1 VSTVASTALRT
12 VGATV
17 ASTALRTVGANETL
31 ALSDAEFDELIRQ
44 HQRRVYGVL
53 FSLTRDEDA
62 ANTLTQECF
71 FKAYQSLGT
80 FRGEC
85 RIDTWLLRIAVNLA
99 RDHHKNRKARFWRR
113 LVGLDD
119 GEPAN
124 HSSFVAANPSA
135 ERSLIA
141 QEEVEAVWKAVASL
155 SQQQKEIFV
164 LRFRE
169 ELPLAEIA
177 EVLGLQVGSVKSH
190 LFRAISGVRKRV
202 KDSTWR

>member
-1 VSTVASTALRT
+1 MNKTRT
-12 VGATV
+12 
-17 ASTALRTVGANETL
+17 
-31 ALSDAEFDELIRQ
+31 LSDAEFDELIRQ
-44 HQRRVYGVL
+44 YQRRIYGVL

-71 FKAYQSLGT
+71 FKAYQSLAT

-141 QEEVEAVWKAVASL
+141 QQEVSAVWGAVNSL
-155 SQQQKEIFV
+155 SPQQREIFV
-164 LRFRE
+164 LRFRQE
-169 ELPLAEIA
+169 MSLPEIA
-177 EVLGLQVGSVKSH
+177 DVLGLQVGSVKSH
-190 LFRAISGVRKRV
+190 LFRAIGGVRK
-202 KDSTWR
+202 KLKEQSWR